1 MTLNLAQIEEVGMII
16 KKISETKEVYMHST
30 SFNKNNY
37 MFASY
42 GNKIL
47 MPPTMSAVSNLTGYN
62 IEISYYK
69 RLLEKL
75 LIDVNVISIGEYK
88 SFGEN
93 LTRNEMSKE
102 TEENTRLILD
112 GKYSLFL
119 KRISEAR
126 KIKIEKLMTE
136 VEKGNFA
143 LATPF
148 YLKEERMIDDYE
160 YYYNFIKKI
169 GKNNIIDLEEY
180 GREKSSEKIIEMSKR
195 EKKIGDIGLI
205 VLSGEI
211 KNSSGAQESERDI
224 TILNTIELFEAAFN
238 DDSIK
243 GIVLRIDSSGGS
255 ALASELVQN
264 MILTN
269 KNKPV
274 YISVGSVAASG
285 GYYIATAG
293 DKYI

>member
-1 MTLNLAQIEEVGMII
+1 
-16 KKISETKEVYMHST
+16 
-30 SFNKNNY
+30 
-37 MFASY
+37 
-42 GNKIL
+42 
-47 MPPTMSAVSNLTGYN
+47 
-62 IEISYYK
+62 
-69 RLLEKL
+69 
-75 LIDVNVISIGEYK
+75 
-88 SFGEN
+88 
-93 LTRNEMSKE
+93 
-102 TEENTRLILD
+102 
-112 GKYSLFL
+112 
-119 KRISEAR
+119 
-126 KIKIEKLMTE
+126 
-136 VEKGNFA
+136 
-143 LATPF
+143 
-148 YLKEERMIDDYE
+148 
-160 YYYNFIKKI
+160 
-169 GKNNIIDLEEY
+169 
-180 GREKSSEKIIEMSKR
+180 MSKR